1 MHLFILSV
9 HPEKYLGQKSG
20 HSGKSTAFAVGSAST
35 RCSRQRHLRAGR
47 SRYPPVGQDPAVLF
61 QEFADELVG
70 GQQDRQRL
78 EKERQ
83 IMKERER
90 KVLSVISLNL

>member
-1 MHLFILSV
+1 
-9 HPEKYLGQKSG
+9 
-20 HSGKSTAFAVGSAST
+20 
-35 RCSRQRHLRAGR
+35 
-47 SRYPPVGQDPAVLF
+47 VGQDPAVLF

-83 IMKERER
+83 IMKERE